1 MFIRGAHIGT
11 KRSVQRQSS
20 PELILGMLLLC
31 VEVIFRNTFSW
42 SGARRDK
49 GFLPVLFC
57 CGMPVLLVGE
67 FGDMLGNGEGEESES
82 FPSCL

>member
-11 KRSVQRQSS
+11 KWSVQRQCW

-42 SGARRDK
+42 TGARRDK

-57 CGMPVLLVGE
+57 SGMPVLLVGE
-67 FGDMLGNGEGEESES
+67 FGDTLGNREGEESES
-82 FPSCL
+82 FSSC